1 MMQCPNVLDSLCPF
15 EQHMQTSLVVLESEA
30 QSEKEREWLLALAPS
45 FLKDG
50 DGRPYHSLPI
60 IVLVSSLVEH
70 PDEISPSLPLFTN
83 STDPFSPFL
92 PLSVFGRF
100 GLTTNL

>member
-1 MMQCPNVLDSLCPF
+1 
-15 EQHMQTSLVVLESEA
+15 MQTSLVVLELEA
-30 QSEKEREWLLALAPS
+30 QSERSESGFLDWVPS

-83 STDPFSPFL
+83 SSDPFSPFL
-92 PLSVFGRF
+92 PLSVFRRF
-100 GLTTNL
+100 GLTTKLYLSVLS